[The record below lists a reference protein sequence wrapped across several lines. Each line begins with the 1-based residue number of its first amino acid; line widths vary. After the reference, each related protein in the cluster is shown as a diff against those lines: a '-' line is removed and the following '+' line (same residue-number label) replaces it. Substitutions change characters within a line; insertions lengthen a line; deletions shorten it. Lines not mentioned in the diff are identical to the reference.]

1 MLDFLKVRNY
11 VLIDSLDLE
20 FNEGFSVLTGE
31 TGSGK
36 TIIMGA
42 LSLLLGQKAD
52 KESVRNGAES
62 AEVSGLFITDSED
75 VLSYLES
82 LDIPAEDGELLIKRV
97 IRANGRSS
105 YSVNGSTIT
114 RTQGETLGKLLV
126 DVSSQHAHQSLMDD
140 SVLLSTLDEYSNT
153 LKEKLSYKE
162 AYAEYKSL
170 EKSLLEAEERVSK
183 TAEEAEYF
191 RFCLNELE
199 SADLKIGEEESLKED
214 IQRISSSEFLRENIS
229 EASQEIRCASSS
241 ISSSSNQVGKA
252 VKKDPSLLEF
262 SERLESIVVELDDIF
277 TSFRDY
283 LEGISYSEY
292 ELEAKNSRLSQIQ
305 RIKRRFGGSVEEAI
319 KRRDEYRESLDNLE
333 DSEAYISSL
342 KKKADKAKRNAEDL
356 AEILSQKRRKGALEL
371 SRKIEENLHELG
383 MQSATF
389 RIEVVD
395 EELSMTGKD
404 KVSFKIA
411 ANKGEKITDIQAT
424 SSGGEL
430 SRIMLAIKASINSSS
445 DVNTLIF
452 DEIDSGL
459 GGVVANSVSDK
470 LKSLSENHQV
480 LAITHLSQ
488 LASKADHHYLV
499 RKEEVNGRTISHID
513 RIEGEERVKEI
524 ARLLSGETSD
534 ISLEHARS
542 LLEV

>member
-1 MLDFLKVRNY
+1 M
-11 VLIDSLDLE
+11 
-20 FNEGFSVLTGE
+20 
-31 TGSGK
+31 
-36 TIIMGA
+36 
-42 LSLLLGQKAD
+42 
-52 KESVRNGAES
+52 
-62 AEVSGLFITDSED
+62 
-75 VLSYLES
+75 
-82 LDIPAEDGELLIKRV
+82 
-97 IRANGRSS
+97 
-105 YSVNGSTIT
+105 
-114 RTQGETLGKLLV
+114 
-126 DVSSQHAHQSLMDD
+126 
-140 SVLLSTLDEYSNT
+140 
-153 LKEKLSYKE
+153 
-162 AYAEYKSL
+162 
-170 EKSLLEAEERVSK
+170 
-183 TAEEAEYF
+183 
-191 RFCLNELE
+191 
-199 SADLKIGEEESLKED
+199 
-214 IQRISSSEFLRENIS
+214 
-229 EASQEIRCASSS
+229 
-241 ISSSSNQVGKA
+241 
-252 VKKDPSLLEF
+252 
-262 SERLESIVVELDDIF
+262 
-277 TSFRDY
+277 
-283 LEGISYSEY
+283 
-292 ELEAKNSRLSQIQ
+292 
-305 RIKRRFGGSVEEAI
+305 
-319 KRRDEYRESLDNLE
+319 
-333 DSEAYISSL
+333 
-342 KKKADKAKRNAEDL
+342 
-356 AEILSQKRRKGALEL
+356 EL

-542 LLEV
+542 LLEVKRAKDFLKQRRIDLCFFLLDIIWIYIILQHPSLRLETMLS